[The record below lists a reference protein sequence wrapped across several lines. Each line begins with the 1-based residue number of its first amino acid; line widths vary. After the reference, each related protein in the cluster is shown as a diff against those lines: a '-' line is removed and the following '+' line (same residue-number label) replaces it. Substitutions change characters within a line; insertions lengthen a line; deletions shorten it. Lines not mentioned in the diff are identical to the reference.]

1 MGTTLSA
8 VKCPSSEREV
18 RALLKSWVEM
28 VERYCTQHENQ
39 DNPWWY
45 NERASLSTLAG
56 AAWSS
61 GWSALEEYS
70 SVKRQKAP
78 ADGVEHGDTRLGRV
92 DLFVMSPKG
101 TSMTFEAKHAWQR
114 IGPRANRLRYVE
126 KGMKAAW
133 EDSNSLIS
141 SHSDRRFAATFVA
154 PSLALGD
161 IEGDN
166 CQELLMK
173 QLNEWLKETGDFT
186 RKGGKPPFFAYV
198 FPSIAENSFDFRNRH
213 YPGVVLILEERIK
226 ASGRRT
232 A

>member
-78 ADGVEHGDTRLGRV
+78 ADGVEHGDTRLG
-92 DLFVMSPKG
+92 
-101 TSMTFEAKHAWQR
+101 
-114 IGPRANRLRYVE
+114 
-126 KGMKAAW
+126 
-133 EDSNSLIS
+133 
-141 SHSDRRFAATFVA
+141 
-154 PSLALGD
+154 
-161 IEGDN
+161 
-166 CQELLMK
+166 
-173 QLNEWLKETGDFT
+173 
-186 RKGGKPPFFAYV
+186 
-198 FPSIAENSFDFRNRH
+198 
-213 YPGVVLILEERIK
+213 
-226 ASGRRT
+226 
-232 A
+232 